1 MCAAFGTSLV
11 HLPAALRKLNL
22 AYTSSPPENQF
33 AAPQD
38 LRHPGLG
45 YDIFSHELGLL
56 SRRLVRLELVRATLD
71 LVAFFRM
78 MAKDKCSCLE
88 EVTFEELQLASADG
102 TWYFGLQHGAERPDV
117 DEDEDAPTFDEMR
130 EYLEEDELPA
140 VEDHPPRIF
149 RTVMDDA
156 KFIEIYTAAA
166 AAAKERPNLRELFIN
181 FEDVYRGDHNF
192 LYAHGP
198 SEKFFRTCS
207 AEIKVAWDLRPVTDV
222 DEQVKKAW
230 EDVGKAYQASTQI
243 LRGDCNGD
251 IMFRD
256 IGRYQTIN

>member
-11 HLPAALRKLNL
+11 HFPAALRRLKL

-38 LRHPGLG
+38 LRDPELG
-45 YDIFSHELGLL
+45 YDIFSHKLGLL
-56 SRRLVRLELVRATLD
+56 GSRLVRLELVRATLD

-78 MAKDKCSCLE
+78 MAKERCSCLE
-88 EVTFEELQLASADG
+88 EVAFEELQLASADG

-117 DEDEDAPTFDEMR
+117 DEDAPTLDEMR

-149 RTVMDDA
+149 RNTMDGA
-156 KFIEIYTAAA
+156 KFREIYVTAAA
-166 AAAKERPNLRELFIN
+166 AARESPKVRELFIN
-181 FEDVYRGDHNF
+181 FEDVYRGHHNF
-192 LYAHGP
+192 LYNHGP
-198 SEKFFRTCS
+198 SKKFFRTCS

-230 EDVGKAYQASTQI
+230 EDVGKAYKASTQI

-251 IMFRD
+251 ITFRD
-256 IGRYQTIN
+256 IDRYQTIN